1 MSDGYPTLFT
11 LYMYIYQTFCMLFDF
26 LQIKSYNGTR
36 GEIMKE
42 KTDLRIIKTKKI
54 LFDALLKLMKKK
66 NFEKI
71 KIADICEEALINR
84 STFYAHYEDKYELLM
99 ALFEEQK
106 ISLLEKLDNKENTN
120 FSKEY
125 LMEVLNILINYIDEN
140 REIYSA
146 ILLNNRNGILIDFL
160 IDVIE
165 RDVSERLKD
174 NNDIKNSNL
183 PLDIIVKFY
192 AGGLINIGMSWLTSK
207 EKYNKEQL
215 LSYIN
220 ILIPDKM

>member
-1 MSDGYPTLFT
+1 
-11 LYMYIYQTFCMLFDF
+11 
-26 LQIKSYNGTR
+26 
-36 GEIMKE
+36 MKE

-146 ILLNNRNGILIDFL
+146 ILSNNRNGILIDFL

-174 NNDIKNSNL
+174 SNEIKNSNL

-192 AGGLINIGMSWLTSK
+192 AGGLINIGMSWLINK
-207 EKYNKEQL
+207 EKYNKEEL

-220 ILIPDKM
+220 ILIPDKI

>member
-1 MSDGYPTLFT
+1 
-11 LYMYIYQTFCMLFDF
+11 
-26 LQIKSYNGTR
+26 
-36 GEIMKE
+36 MKE

-106 ISLLEKLDNKENTN
+106 ISLLEKLDNNENTN

-125 LMEVLNILINYIDEN
+125 LMELLNILINYIDEN

-220 ILIPDKM
+220 ILIPEKM